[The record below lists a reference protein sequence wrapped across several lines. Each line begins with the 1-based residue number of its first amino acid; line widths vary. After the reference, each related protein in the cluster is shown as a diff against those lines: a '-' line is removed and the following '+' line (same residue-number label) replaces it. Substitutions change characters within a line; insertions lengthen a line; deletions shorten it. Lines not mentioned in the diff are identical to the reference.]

1 MIIQWKRGP
10 WPTLGIESI
19 RYVEVL
25 DFSAVS
31 ETVGEDSWRLPW
43 SINALATFSLG
54 QIHFLIFFFSF
65 QIFWCGCISYMCPVG
80 CEAFE
85 HLKDCQVAL
94 RKTSVCK
101 PLRQILDSNRRA
113 GICKQQANFLPISL
127 LSSCQSNA
135 AKLSSIQM
143 CLRTLFWLQRKTIF
157 KFWSIIHLRCTQ

>member
-1 MIIQWKRGP
+1 MEKRP
-10 WPTLGIESI
+10 VAYVRDWRETI

-25 DFSAVS
+25 DFGAVS

-54 QIHFLIFFFSF
+54 QIHFLLSLFRFSCVDSF
-65 QIFWCGCISYMCPVG
+65 HMYLVG
-80 CEAFE
+80 CEALE

>member
-1 MIIQWKRGP
+1 MEKRP
-10 WPTLGIESI
+10 VAYVRDWRESI

-54 QIHFLIFFFSF
+54 QIHFLLSLFRFSCVDSF
-65 QIFWCGCISYMCPVG
+65 HMYLVG
-80 CEAFE
+80 CEALE
-85 HLKDCQVAL
+85 RLKDCQVAL

-143 CLRTLFWLQRKTIF
+143 CLQTLFWLQRKTSF
-157 KFWSIIHLRCTQ
+157 KFWRNTQ

>member
-1 MIIQWKRGP
+1 MEKRP
-10 WPTLGIESI
+10 VAYVRDWRESI
-19 RYVEVL
+19 RYVEVRH
-25 DFSAVS
+25 FSAVS

-54 QIHFLIFFFSF
+54 QIHFLLSLFRFSCVDSF
-65 QIFWCGCISYMCPVG
+65 HMYLVG

-101 PLRQILDSNRRA
+101 PLRQSLDSNRRA

-143 CLRTLFWLQRKTIF
+143 CLQTLFWLQRKTSF
-157 KFWSIIHLRCTQ
+157 KFWRNTQ